1 MTTKKA
7 SLWRLWDNKNT
18 YFFYQMEFY
27 FHYAILTMTS
37 FYYLTTRILQG
48 FALLS
53 KLGFL
58 LFKLLWGYQN

>member
-18 YFFYQMEFY
+18 FFLPDG
-27 FHYAILTMTS
+27 ILLSLGHFTMKS
-37 FYYLTTRILQG
+37 FYYLTTRILQD